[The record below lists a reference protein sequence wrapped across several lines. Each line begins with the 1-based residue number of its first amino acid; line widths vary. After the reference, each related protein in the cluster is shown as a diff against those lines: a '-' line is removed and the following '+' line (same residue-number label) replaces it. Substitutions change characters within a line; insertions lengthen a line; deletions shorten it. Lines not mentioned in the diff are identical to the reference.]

1 MTHAALP
8 SSISFLHHPPGV
20 THNQNN
26 RNARRV
32 TDPTAALVHLCDLGI
47 YSYPVF
53 HLSDLSRSLGATRQ
67 SQSRKHVVARRCCDT
82 AEDRSRYC
90 GEEGGAHRRTRCC
103 CGRQRKAQDSDCA
116 HSIIQV
122 SSIVAVECLPQM
134 PSNDL
139 TPRLLRNRLLAFGQC
154 NMRRGRRSCAP
165 PKDGWCASRE
175 RRATAQRPRGA
186 T

>member
-1 MTHAALP
+1 M
-8 SSISFLHHPPGV
+8 
-20 THNQNN
+20 HNQNN

-53 HLSDLSRSLGATRQ
+53 NLSDLSRSLAATQ
-67 SQSRKHVVARRCCDT
+67 QTQSRKHVVARRCCDT
-82 AEDRSRYC
+82 AEDRSRHC

-103 CGRQRKAQDSDCA
+103 CGRQRKAPPTYRA

-122 SSIVAVECLPQM
+122 SSIAAVVECLPQM
-134 PSNDL
+134 PSNDQLASSAQPVRLRTTPRQL

-175 RRATAQRPRGA
+175 RRATAQRPRRA